1 MGEDLRGNAKI
12 TRVSSHADLGS
23 GEMGTDA
30 RELGVILVSSVHANG
45 RERVRWVQQLY
56 FLELEPSD
64 SRQLGTQASSPKFGT
79 HGFRG

>member
-45 RERVRWVQQLY
+45 RESVRWVQQ
-56 FLELEPSD
+56 
-64 SRQLGTQASSPKFGT
+64 
-79 HGFRG
+79 